1 MLLPCPVHA
10 RTHVK
15 QVVTGSGAEA
25 RIAPGSGADAGIA
38 KQNSINITPM
48 TKRFM
53 GVSSFFET
61 LDFSDF
67 RSPFEK
73 VGETPETY
81 SLQDPDS
88 TAGSEFLRR
97 NRRVSLASQANH
109 GVDLGRPARGNV
121 ARQERG
127 NRNQEHSGQKDGGA
141 PIEWQNLVIHKP

>member
-25 RIAPGSGADAGIA
+25 RIAPDSGADAGIA
-38 KQNSINITPM
+38 KQNSINTTPM

-53 GVSSFFET
+53 GASSFFQT

-67 RSPFEK
+67 RSPLET

-81 SLQDPDS
+81 SLQDSRFD
-88 TAGSEFLRR
+88 GWLRVPKTQAK
-97 NRRVSLASQANH
+97 VSLASQRDH
-109 GVDLGRPARGNV
+109 GIDLRRPACRNV
-121 ARQERG
+121 GRQEHG
-127 NRNQEHSGQKDGGA
+127 NRNHKHSG
-141 PIEWQNLVIHKP
+141 